1 MAIAARRV
9 SAADAT
15 FISARYKADG
25 ICFSAEAKYDQHSI
39 TIVAELCLH
48 RIYLFCKRSLV
59 EGASV
64 RMPRLRASAKRHTGD
79 SLPDKEIRF
88 N

>member
-25 ICFSAEAKYDQHSI
+25 ICFSAEAKYDQHGI
-39 TIVAELCLH
+39 KI
-48 RIYLFCKRSLV
+48 
-59 EGASV
+59 
-64 RMPRLRASAKRHTGD
+64 
-79 SLPDKEIRF
+79 
-88 N
+88 